1 MNEKFQ
7 EYTGLKART
16 AAKAG
21 QPATTRIPEQ
31 KSLWKVGKP
40 GGLVFVDSSLLT
52 VKNLCV
58 DVSVPF
64 LGHPDHILTRL
75 VGQQTQPFSYN
86 LFLSTGVTGP

>member
-1 MNEKFQ
+1 M
-7 EYTGLKART
+7 
-16 AAKAG
+16 
-21 QPATTRIPEQ
+21 
-31 KSLWKVGKP
+31 
-40 GGLVFVDSSLLT
+40 FVDSSLLT

-86 LFLSTGVTGP
+86 LFLSTGVTDP